1 MHEYGP
7 GAADR
12 VDLAFGY
19 IFAHLGDADL
29 RLADTARHV
38 GMSESAFSRYFARV
52 TGVTFADTV
61 RRLRLAQAGKLLRGT
76 TLPVAAI
83 AHRVG
88 YANLSNFNRQFRA
101 HHGHTPRTHRGAP
114 LTGGAVPRVDT
125 PVDAR
130 HAGATTPNE
139 ELL

>member
-1 MHEYGP
+1 
-7 GAADR
+7 
-12 VDLAFGY
+12 
-19 IFAHLGDADL
+19 
-29 RLADTARHV
+29 
-38 GMSESAFSRYFARV
+38 MSESAFSRYFARV

-101 HHGHTPRTHRGAP
+101 HHGHTPRTHRG
-114 LTGGAVPRVDT
+114 
-125 PVDAR
+125 
-130 HAGATTPNE
+130 
-139 ELL
+139 